1 MGFALEKYCTVED
14 FYNMPEDIRAEL
26 IDGEIVYRTSPS
38 RIHQEI
44 LGELFNLIKNYM
56 KSQKGSCHVYP
67 APFGVPLDE
76 KEDTV
81 LQPDISV
88 ICDPNKLND
97 RGCLGAPD
105 WIIEI
110 VSPGSR
116 QMDYYKKLFK
126 YRTAGVREYWVV
138 DPDKNIVTVYNFEAD
153 TMAEYLFG
161 EEIPVGIFEGF
172 FVKVQ

>member
-67 APFGVPLDE
+67 APFGV
-76 KEDTV
+76 
-81 LQPDISV
+81 Q
-88 ICDPNKLND
+88 
-97 RGCLGAPD
+97 
-105 WIIEI
+105 
-110 VSPGSR
+110 
-116 QMDYYKKLFK
+116 KKK
-126 YRTAGVREYWVV
+126 TKAQ
-138 DPDKNIVTVYNFEAD
+138 KN
-153 TMAEYLFG
+153 
-161 EEIPVGIFEGF
+161 
-172 FVKVQ
+172 